1 MAPIQGLA
9 SSISVVFS
17 STLALQ
23 KQMMMMKK
31 KKRTFLRRWKM
42 LMKISTKKMP
52 LRKSL
57 RMDKMLNER
66 ETG

>member
-23 KQMMMMKK
+23 KQMMMMK